1 MPRSGSSVRA
11 GADSPTAAQSS
22 PPWGGELASSGEGA
36 PLQSLRSTTA
46 PAEYPALFTYDQ
58 PGLYCAPVTAEF
70 TDGATDSA
78 RTALLVYD
86 PAELDTILKGRWAEM
101 KAALASGNITAAL
114 DVIALKD
121 RDAYGAMF
129 QAMSASHLASIDE
142 ILTDLSSIRKLQTG
156 RVEYEMFRRH
166 SDGKL
171 ISHPVTFRFDVDGVW
186 RVEFL

>member
-1 MPRSGSSVRA
+1 MHFDRDGRSVRCSRRAHSLLLVAALSLLA
-11 GADSPTAAQSS
+11 GTASSES
-22 PPWGGELASSGEGA
+22 PP
-36 PLQSLRSTTA
+36 
-46 PAEYPALFTYDQ
+46 ALC
-58 PGLYCAPVTAEF
+58 G
-70 TDGATDSA
+70 GATDSGG
-78 RTALLVYD
+78 TAVLVHD
-86 PAELDTILKGRWAEM
+86 PAALDVILKGRWAEM

-171 ISHPVTFRFDVDGVW
+171 ISHPVTFRFDADGVW